1 MNKPPTSA
9 NPPSPA
15 DSWPGSSSSARTS
28 GNGADLLF
36 GRALLGATADSVQES
51 PVPPSISSVRIEPDE
66 VSAEELPAG
75 FSELA
80 KKLTQT
86 NALVDR
92 AIATLTAD
100 DVHDHTTETL
110 SELGESLRRLFSEL
124 DQGGV
129 DAGHWQHITTLLNE
143 LAVKIEHREQL
154 RIEVKNAQH
163 AIDKTKI
170 RLIEKIQDAARVE
183 QERLSVTRMRSRL
196 AAVMA
201 EKLMNKLR

>member
-1 MNKPPTSA
+1 MPKSPPNEHT
-9 NPPSPA
+9 PTPA
-15 DSWPGSSSSARTS
+15 DSWPGNPSPARSA

-36 GRALLGATADSVQES
+36 GRALLGAATEQDPES
-51 PVPPSISSVRIEPDE
+51 PVPTSVLARSHGQDE
-66 VSAEELPAG
+66 VSPDELPAG

-80 KKLTQT
+80 RKLTQT

-100 DVHDHTTETL
+100 DAHEHTTETL

-154 RIEVKNAQH
+154 RVEVKNAQH

-170 RLIEKIQDAARVE
+170 RLIEQIQDAARVE